1 MTGTAAGLG
10 FVTRLHAVLADPGSG
25 NLAWSPYSIT
35 EALRLALAGAEGRT
49 RDELAAVLGDAPG
62 GVSFPE
68 GVRVANT
75 IWADTRVPIK
85 DSFDVAEVRVADFA
99 GDHEGARAAINADV
113 EKTTDGWIKGLL
125 GPRSVDSST
134 LAVLVNALWVRLRW
148 LHSFERSA
156 TRSLPFHGPDGT
168 SDVPTMAHQG
178 RLEYGAT
185 AGWRLVTYAS
195 RADSGQ
201 GPGDLVLDVLLPDGE
216 LTEVSAELLQ
226 ELYGSVRPE
235 QVDLR
240 LPRFDASGSALLA
253 RQLGN
258 LGLRTLFSNDADL
271 SGISDVPIK
280 ISEVIHRAVLT
291 VDEEG
296 AEGAAAT
303 AMVARA
309 GMAAAPPIPV
319 HVDRPFLAIIRD
331 RPSGAIL
338 FLARI
343 NRP

>member
-1 MTGTAAGLG
+1 MGPAGLG
-10 FVTRLHAVLADPGSG
+10 FVTQLHALLADSG
-25 NLAWSPYSIT
+25 DANLAWSPYSIT
-35 EALRLALAGAEGRT
+35 EALRLAMAGAAGST
-49 RDELAAVLGDAPG
+49 RDELAAVLEDAPG
-62 GVSFPE
+62 GVVFPD

-75 IWADTRVPIK
+75 IWADTSVPIK
-85 DSFDVAEVRVADFA
+85 DSYDVAEVHVADFA
-99 GDHEGARAAINADV
+99 HDHEAARAAINADV
-113 EKTTDGWIKGLL
+113 EKTTDRWIRGLL
-125 GPRSVDSST
+125 GPGSVDSGT
-134 LAVLVNALWVRLRW
+134 LAVLVNALRVRLDW
-148 LHSFERSA
+148 LHPFERSA
-156 TRSLPFHGPDGT
+156 TRALPFRAPGGT
-168 SDVPTMAHQG
+168 RDVPTMAHQG
-178 RLEYGAT
+178 RLDYGAA
-185 AGWRLVTYAS
+185 AGWRLVTYVS

-201 GPGDLVLDVLLPDGE
+201 RPGDLVLDVLLPDGE
-216 LTEVSAELLQ
+216 LTAPSAELLH
-226 ELYGSVRPE
+226 ELYASVRPE

-253 RQLGN
+253 RQLGS
-258 LGLRTLFSNDADL
+258 LGLRTLFTDDADL

-303 AMVARA
+303 ALIARA

-319 HVDRPFLAIIRD
+319 HVDRPFLAVIRD

-343 NRP
+343 TEP